1 MEKLI
6 ERILERAGLSEEEL
20 SSCGSVNLPDA
31 AKPFLDL
38 TPAQVVALVRAG
50 DLDGLA
56 ASSTVWL
63 SGWEPNEK
71 LRRLLDAVRGVLM
84 TRPATPSA
92 GRFYRRVGDQ
102 FLKLGRISH
111 AQLLSWNPDNGDEPA
126 TCAEE
131 RLALRLRGKIKGRIA
146 PADDL
151 DGLRKKL
158 SGGADE
164 PS

>member
-6 ERILERAGLSEEEL
+6 ERILERAALGEEDL
-20 SSCGSVNLPDA
+20 SSCGSVNLPGA

-50 DLDGLA
+50 DLDRLA

-71 LRRLLDAVRGVLM
+71 LRRLLGAVRGALM
-84 TRPATPSA
+84 TRPTTPSA
-92 GRFYRRVGDQ
+92 GRFYRHVGDQ
-102 FLKLGRISH
+102 FRHLGRISH
-111 AQLLSWNPDNGDEPA
+111 AQLLSWNPGEGDKPA

-131 RLALRLRGKIKGRIA
+131 RFALKLRGKLKGRVA